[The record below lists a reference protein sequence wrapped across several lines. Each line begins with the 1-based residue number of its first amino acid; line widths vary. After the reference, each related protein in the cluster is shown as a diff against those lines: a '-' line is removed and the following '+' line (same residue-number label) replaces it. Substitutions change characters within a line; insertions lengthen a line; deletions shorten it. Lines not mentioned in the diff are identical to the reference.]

1 MSQAKTSRRPCEPG
15 CRARATARSRVTR
28 RLTSVR
34 RPVPRLALEVDQ
46 AISGGVRV
54 EPVNEAV
61 TIAALLIVVKTP
73 QVGAPCSSSLRSS
86 AG

>member
-1 MSQAKTSRRPCEPG
+1 
-15 CRARATARSRVTR
+15 
-28 RLTSVR
+28 
-34 RPVPRLALEVDQ
+34 VPRLALEVDQ